1 MSKFVIE
8 CPSCGRYAEA
18 RKGFFAR
25 KKIDC
30 ACGHVIN
37 VRTEKLTS
45 RECPHCGNNVVFDQ
59 SKGAAAKCPVCHE
72 PINTMAEQSNTV
84 EFSCAQ
90 CGIRLRTTKGA
101 ATYTCPVCD
110 SVNDVAERV
119 ATEKIKH
126 DGLASIIK
134 YEGDN
139 STFIWKHP
147 IEDFNYGSQLIVHE
161 SQEAIFFK
169 DGQALDLFGPGRYTL
184 ETQQLP
190 ILEKFYKLPTDTEGT
205 FHSEVYF
212 INKTVQMAIKWGTPE
227 QVRFIDPL
235 TGTPLGIGA
244 SGEMNLMVSDSR
256 KLLIKLVGT
265 MKGIAWEEG
274 PGFTKSLQASFRPLI
289 SNAVKTNLPMV
300 IKQNEIDLLVPS
312 LSTTGNFSIL

>member
-30 ACGHVIN
+30 SCGHVIN

-59 SKGAAAKCPVCHE
+59 SKGEKAKCPVCHE
-72 PINTMAEQSNTV
+72 PINTMAEQSQTV

-90 CGIRLRTTKGA
+90 CGIRLRTSKGA
-101 ATYTCPVCD
+101 DTYTCPVCD
-110 SVNDVAERV
+110 CVNDVAERV

-139 STFIWKHP
+139 STFIWKRSR
-147 IEDFNYGSQLIVHE
+147 E
-161 SQEAIFFK
+161 
-169 DGQALDLFGPGRYTL
+169 PGGGLLQGR
-184 ETQQLP
+184 
-190 ILEKFYKLPTDTEGT
+190 
-205 FHSEVYF
+205 S
-212 INKTVQMAIKWGTPE
+212 
-227 QVRFIDPL
+227 
-235 TGTPLGIGA
+235 GA
-244 SGEMNLMVSDSR
+244 RHLR
-256 KLLIKLVGT
+256 
-265 MKGIAWEEG
+265 
-274 PGFTKSLQASFRPLI
+274 PRPLYARDPAAPLARKAL
-289 SNAVKTNLPMV
+289 SAAHRYRGHLP
-300 IKQNEIDLLVPS
+300 Q
-312 LSTTGNFSIL
+312 